1 MKKEIKKG
9 ILLVTIMGTML
20 SYASKPYA
28 FEVNNEIKKT
38 MVVINSVKEGQVLVI
53 KDYFGV
59 VLYKEL
65 IEKTGDYTKGFDLTA
80 LPDGNYYFELDKD
93 LEIQV
98 IPFNV
103 RANKVEFHKE
113 KETKFFKPIVRFNE
127 NKILFSRLSL
137 DYKPLTLKIY
147 YDDFSGNSNYELI
160 HTDKFDNT
168 KIIERVYALDK
179 EKRGKY
185 RIVVQTEG
193 HEFSKTMTL

>member
-20 SYASKPYA
+20 SYASKPSA

-38 MVVINSVKEGQVLVI
+38 MVVINYVKEGQVLVI

-59 VLYKEL
+59 VLYKEY
-65 IEKTGDYTKGFDLTA
+65 IEKTGAYTKGFDLTA
-80 LPDGNYYFELDKD
+80 LPDGNYFFELDKD

-103 RANKVEFHKE
+103 KANKVEFHKE
-113 KETKFFKPIVRFNE
+113 NESKFFKPTIRIND

-137 DYKPLTLKIY
+137 DYKPLELKIY
-147 YDDFSGNSNYELI
+147 YDNDMSSSNPELI
-160 HTDKFDNT
+160 YTDKFKDT
-168 KIIERVYALDK
+168 KIIERIYALDK
-179 EKRGKY
+179 EKKGTY
-185 RIVVQTEG
+185 RIVVETEG